1 LSYEV
6 RAVALDLL
14 HGYSSAEQV
23 RYNYHSY
30 EIRKFI
36 NLSLFLKKIRIWY
49 SLFSLALLVAV
60 HVYLKSYLVLIIL
73 VVLLN
78 AAHCIYRYYR
88 PVAYT
93 VKNAL
98 AVFLTSLDFLL
109 ICLLVCLTGG
119 IVSIF
124 HIAYCLP
131 VLACTIRFGI
141 KSGFSSLRLAVLLS
155 CLAIAAPL
163 PEEPIPAL
171 FYFLTGTGTLAF
183 IIWTVGV
190 LIKEE
195 LKLREELYT
204 ASVTDHLTG
213 LYHSGYLRE
222 RLQEEIFRCRREG
235 GRFAIIF
242 LDLDH
247 FKMVNDEYGHIVGD
261 KVLKHITMTLKEAV
275 RGNETL
281 ARFGGDEF
289 LLLMPGADREQAE
302 QALRRLCDA
311 VAENPF
317 SRKDGLPLKI
327 GISGGVAEYPLEG
340 DSIERLLQ
348 VADQQMYRQK
358 G

>member
-1 LSYEV
+1 MGYEV
-6 RAVALDLL
+6 QAVAPGLL
-14 HGYSSAEQV
+14 RGYSSTEQV

-30 EIRKFI
+30 EIKKFI
-36 NLSLFLKKIRIWY
+36 KLSLFLKKIRIWY
-49 SLFSLALLVAV
+49 SLFCMALLAAV
-60 HVYLKSYLVLIIL
+60 HAYLKNYLVLIIL

-78 AAHCIYRYYR
+78 AAHCIYRYFR
-88 PVAYT
+88 PAAYT
-93 VKNAL
+93 VNQAL
-98 AVFLTSLDFLL
+98 AVLLTSLDFLL
-109 ICLLVCLTGG
+109 ICMLVCSTGG
-119 IVSIF
+119 ILSIF

-155 CLAIAAPL
+155 CLAIIAPL
-163 PEEPIPAL
+163 PAQPIPPF
-171 FYFLTGTGTLAF
+171 FYYFTGVGTLAF
-183 IIWTVGV
+183 MIWMIGA
-190 LIKEE
+190 LINEE

-213 LYHSGYLRE
+213 LYHSGYLKE

-247 FKMVNDEYGHIVGD
+247 FKMVNDAYGHIVGD
-261 KVLKHITMTLKEAV
+261 KVLKHITRILKEEV

-281 ARFGGDEF
+281 SRFGGDEF

-302 QALRRLCDA
+302 QALRRLCHA
-311 VAENPF
+311 VAENPYCQ
-317 SRKDGLPLKI
+317 KVGLPLKI